1 MNLPTCSILRKAI
14 VSVISSLAAVAAATA
29 ADYTYM
35 AAVAEEADLAFTDTV
50 AEEVD
55 LAFTDTVATADS
67 IATASG
73 VPSSGTPSFR
83 DLSFGTPSFRARGY
97 KGSVTI
103 SNMGIIWCGLDSSH
117 GYMFNAHHYL
127 GGGVGVMISP
137 FGSPPAFF
145 FHIYAD
151 YNAYWFDRKSTPVAG
166 IRIGYV
172 RSSKRGNLS
181 AFELEPSIGW
191 SWGTKS
197 GYGLALCL
205 GLDIITVPVNF
216 TESSSLPFT
225 ALPKLNFA
233 FEF

>member
-1 MNLPTCSILRKAI
+1 MNLQICSILRKAI
-14 VSVISSLAAVAAATA
+14 VSIITSLAAVAAATA
-29 ADYTYM
+29 ADHSFM
-35 AAVAEEADLAFTDTV
+35 AAVAEEADIML
-50 AEEVD
+50 
-55 LAFTDTVATADS
+55 TDTVATADS
-67 IATASG
+67 IAADSG
-73 VPSSGTPSFR
+73 VLSSGTPSFR
-83 DLSFGTPSFRARGY
+83 DLSFGTPSFRAKGY

-117 GYMFNAHHYL
+117 GYMFNEHHYL

-151 YNAYWFDRKSTPVAG
+151 YNAYWFDRKSTPAAG

>member
-1 MNLPTCSILRKAI
+1 MNLPTCSIIRKAI
-14 VSVISSLAAVAAATA
+14 VSIITSLAAVAAATA
-29 ADYTYM
+29 ADCTFTD
-35 AAVAEEADLAFTDTV
+35 AASEAADIVFTDTV
-50 AEEVD
+50 AM
-55 LAFTDTVATADS
+55 ADS
-67 IATASG
+67 G
-73 VPSSGTPSFR
+73 VLSSGTPSFR

-103 SNMGIIWCGLDSSH
+103 SNMGIIWSGFDSSH
-117 GYMFNAHHYL
+117 GYMFNEHHYL

-137 FGSPPAFF
+137 FGNPPAFF

-151 YNAYWFDRKSTPVAG
+151 YNAYWFDRKSTPAAG

-181 AFELEPSIGW
+181 ALELEPSIGW

>member
-1 MNLPTCSILRKAI
+1 MNLPTCSIIRKAI
-14 VSVISSLAAVAAATA
+14 VSVITSLAAVAAATA
-29 ADYTYM
+29 ADC
-35 AAVAEEADLAFTDTV
+35 ALADAVAEEADIMFTDTI
-50 AEEVD
+50 
-55 LAFTDTVATADS
+55 ATADS
-67 IATASG
+67 IATADTIATASG

-83 DLSFGTPSFRARGY
+83 DLSFGIPSFRARGY

-117 GYMFNAHHYL
+117 GYMFNEHHYL

-151 YNAYWFDRKSTPVAG
+151 YNAYWFDRKSTPAAG